1 MDDDDEIS
9 VVLVAG
15 SVCGDEL
22 SVVLVEGSVCGE
34 KLSVVLVACECLGG
48 VYPLLPCVCP
58 VLVLSVALSL
68 VVLDV
73 VLEP

>member
-1 MDDDDEIS
+1 MDTDKKIS

-15 SVCGDEL
+15 SVCG
-22 SVVLVEGSVCGE
+22 VET
-34 KLSVVLVACECLGG
+34 LVVLVACECLGG
-48 VYPLLPCVCP
+48 VYPLLTCVCP

-73 VLEP
+73 VLGP